1 MEKGRKEFVEK
12 TRPSLLERRGSSMKK
27 KNAKFWIAVAL
38 ALCLISSVGASI
50 AQTAGGKI
58 QYHDVTL
65 VGDSGHELDACC

>member
-1 MEKGRKEFVEK
+1 
-12 TRPSLLERRGSSMKK
+12 MKK

-65 VGDSGHELDACC
+65 VGDSGHELDALLLIPEMASPEIRDNSIVCSHVL